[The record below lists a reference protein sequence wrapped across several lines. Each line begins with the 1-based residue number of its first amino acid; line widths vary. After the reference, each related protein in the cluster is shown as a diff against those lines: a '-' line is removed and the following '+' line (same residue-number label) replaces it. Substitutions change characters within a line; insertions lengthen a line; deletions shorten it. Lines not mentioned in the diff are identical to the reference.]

1 MAKETTKVSTPKK
14 RKVKAAT
21 LLVYIEDY
29 MEGETINN
37 DDDIATLTGRLRDSI
52 VDEAKAK
59 ARS

>member
-1 MAKETTKVSTPKK
+1 MAEKKTPTTPKK

-29 MEGETINN
+29 MEQENISNE
-37 DDDIATLTGRLRDSI
+37 DEVSTLVGRLRDTI